1 MSLDQEKGGDAF
13 FLPAGQHK
21 VHVFM
26 YTEKKDTMLVFV
38 YD

>member
-1 MSLDQEKGGDAF
+1 
-13 FLPAGQHK
+13 

-38 YD
+38 YDWENKTMPSKLGHTKDLT